1 MTLGIST
8 NGGATWTWQNIS
20 IQGLPL
26 NEDQRYYGMT
36 PLKPYTSPLIYS
48 MTGLFSSFP
57 GDDGTGLA
65 RHSYLGS
72 ITLR

>member
-36 PLKPYTSPLIYS
+36 PLKPYTSPLIYEHDRFVFF
-48 MTGLFSSFP
+48 FS

>member
-1 MTLGIST
+1 MTLGSST
-8 NGGATWTWQNIS
+8 NGGATWTWQNIL
-20 IQGLPL
+20 IQGLPV

-36 PLKPYTSPLIYS
+36 PVKPYTSPLIYEHDRFVFF
-48 MTGLFSSFP
+48 FS